1 MPRPATVDPIIEKVV
16 KYLRDDVGVQRI
28 GGVGYC
34 FGGKYVVR
42 WLKGNESGLDAGY
55 VAHPSFVDREEVE
68 GVKGPLSIAAA
79 REYILNILTRFMEG
93 DCECGIANAAL
104 QTTETDNIFTTAQRH
119 ETEETLG
126 KMSVPWQI
134 NVYSDTEHGFAVK
147 GHLGTAKARFAKE
160 RAFEQAVG
168 WFGEYLENS

>member
-1 MPRPATVDPIIEKVV
+1 MPRPATVDPIVEKVV
-16 KYLRDDVGVQRI
+16 KHLRDEVGVERI

-42 WLKGNESGLDAGY
+42 WLKGNKSGLDAGY

-93 DCECGIANAAL
+93 DCNVELLTQRYEL
-104 QTTETDNIFTTAQRH
+104 QKPTTSSPPRSATRRKK
-119 ETEETLG
+119 L
-126 KMSVPWQI
+126 W
-134 NVYSDTEHGFAVK
+134 VK
-147 GHLGTAKARFAKE
+147 
-160 RAFEQAVG
+160 
-168 WFGEYLENS
+168 